1 MRAINLLPPESFQK
15 QATRRKLAG
24 VVIAGIAYLAVLA
37 VVTTLLGGRIGE
49 IESRIEVQRATNDGY
64 QSQILEL
71 ASMEDLLTEYA
82 AQRATL
88 ETILA
93 RDVSWGRVLNDLS
106 RVIPDRTWLTSFSG
120 STNLALDTPG
130 VGSIRM
136 TGVAFDFP
144 DVSAWLRSLDADTFP
159 AGEGTWVSTIIDSLE
174 GEIEVLN
181 YTSQTTLT
189 AAADAQRREDRI
201 PEVSP

>member
-1 MRAINLLPPESFQK
+1 MRAINLLPPESFEK
-15 QATRRKLAG
+15 QAGRRKVAG
-24 VVIAGIAYLAVLA
+24 LVIAGIAYLAVLA
-37 VVTTLLGGRIGE
+37 VVTTLLGGRVGD
-49 IESRIEVQRATNDGY
+49 IESKIEDQQATNNGY
-64 QSQILEL
+64 KSQIAEL
-71 ASMEDLLTEYA
+71 SSMEELFSEYT

-120 STNLALDTPG
+120 TTNLAIDTPG
-130 VGSIRM
+130 VGSIQM

-159 AGEGTWVSTIIDSLE
+159 AGEGTWVSTIIDTFE
-174 GEIEVLN
+174 GDIEVLN

-189 AAADAQRREDRI
+189 TAADAQRRDARI
-201 PEVSP
+201 PEVNP

>member
-15 QATRRKLAG
+15 QAGRRRVGGL
-24 VVIAGIAYLAVLA
+24 ILLGIAYLAVLA
-37 VVTTLLGGRIGE
+37 VVTTLLGGRVAD
-49 IESRIEVQRATNDGY
+49 IESRTELQRATNDGY
-64 QSQILEL
+64 QTQIAEL
-71 ASMEDLLTEYA
+71 ASMEELLSEYT

-88 ETILA
+88 DTILA

-120 STNLALDTPG
+120 TTNLALETPG
-130 VGSIRM
+130 VGSIQM

-159 AGEGTWVSTIIDSLE
+159 AGEGTWVSTIIDALE

-189 AAADAQRREDRI
+189 AAADAQRRADRI
-201 PEVSP
+201 PEVNP

>member
-1 MRAINLLPPESFQK
+1 MRAINLLPPESFQRK
-15 QATRRKLAG
+15 AGRRRVGGLILLG
-24 VVIAGIAYLAVLA
+24 VGFLAVLA
-37 VVTTLLGGRIGE
+37 VVTTLLGGRVAD
-49 IESRIEVQRATNDGY
+49 IESRTEVQRATNDGY
-64 QSQILEL
+64 QTQITEL
-71 ASMEDLLTEYA
+71 APMEALLAEYT

-120 STNLALDTPG
+120 TTNLALETPG
-130 VGSIRM
+130 VGSIQM

-159 AGEGTWVSTIIDSLE
+159 AGEGTWVSTIVDALE

-201 PEVSP
+201 PEVNP